1 MLTLIMNIARFNRML
16 KAGGEFRSS
25 PMPENKAPARR
36 NAGFTLIEL
45 LVVIAIIA
53 ILAALLLP
61 ALAKAKAT
69 ANRATCKSNERQQLI
84 ALAIYAND
92 NKDVLPV
99 SSAGYWAHDM
109 TANVCQDMTNNGA
122 SYKVWYD
129 PGDRGNGSVD
139 LLAEWTNWMS
149 LGYSQ
154 VGYAQTFPGTACYQT
169 YNGWHFETNLNH
181 KLSDTSISFG
191 TGANITGLPVNLATR
206 PQTACEMP
214 SDPTSANN
222 PPPVVTWDTLNS
234 ISWIGLIGGEYPFNP
249 SHLANPKLPAG
260 GNIGM
265 IDGHVEWRSLNSPY
279 IQPRAGDATAPVYY
293 Y

>member
-1 MLTLIMNIARFNRML
+1 MIMIIARSNRVL

-25 PMPENKAPARR
+25 PVPENEAPGRR

-45 LVVIAIIA
+45 LVVIAIIS
-53 ILAALLLP
+53 ILAAMLLP
-61 ALAKAKAT
+61 ALAKAKST
-69 ANRATCKSNERQQLI
+69 ANRASCKSNERQQII
-84 ALAIYAND
+84 ALDMYAND
-92 NKDVLPV
+92 NKDILPSNPPGV
-99 SSAGYWAHDM
+99 GYWAHDM
-109 TANVCQDMTNNGA
+109 AAPVCQSMSNNGA

-129 PGDRGNGSVD
+129 PGDRGNGSSD

-154 VGYAQTFPGTACYQT
+154 VGYAQTFPNTACYSP
-169 YNGWHFETNLNH
+169 YGGWQFQTNLNY
-181 KLSDTSISFG
+181 KLSDTSISYKNGG
-191 TGANITGLPVNLATR
+191 TSVGLPINLSAR
-206 PQTACEMP
+206 PQTACEIP

-222 PPPVVTWDTLNS
+222 PPAVVTMDALES
-234 ISWIGLIGGEYPFNP
+234 INWVGLISGQYPFSP

-265 IDGHVEWRSLNSPY
+265 LDGHVEWRSLNSPF
-279 IQPRAGDATAPVYY
+279 IQPRAGDGTAPIYY